1 MEDTQ
6 MRLEKIVV
14 HGFKS
19 FADKTEFGFNQQIT
33 GIVGPN
39 GCGKSNVVDAVKWV
53 LGEQS
58 AKSLRS
64 GNMADLI
71 FSGSSSRKA
80 SGMAEVM
87 LTFSGVAV
95 ALGTEQDELQIG
107 RRLYRSGDSEYT
119 MNGKVC
125 RLKDIKETF
134 MDTGVGMK
142 AYSIIEQGQI
152 DQLLHAS
159 KVDRRVIFEEAAGIS
174 RYKAHKKEALRKLE
188 RTEQNLLRLADIVAE
203 VQRQLRSVKLQAG
216 KARNFLE
223 YNERLK
229 ELRLKYS
236 LSEYHKMYVQTAE
249 KKSSLAGFEEKFG
262 AAVAAV
268 GRNEALVSQLANE
281 VTDTEGLI
289 RGADNALVSARSRIE
304 QNLERI
310 KYLQARADEL
320 AQRKEAASGQI
331 VKLTDQAEK
340 LKVEMTSAQDELGR
354 CEGEYE
360 AKSEAVRQAESA
372 IHAINMECSSIE
384 ADLDD
389 EKSGII
395 DIVRRT
401 AQLHNQIQSMS
412 TFRDNLAGQKERLA
426 GRVNEA
432 QTQLE
437 GLLRE
442 KAGYQARMGDVDK
455 VIADLQ
461 KSLEEKREEMGRVSD
476 ELTAEAESLGK
487 SREARSGLQSE
498 LAVLKDMERKQE
510 GVKGAV
516 RKLFE
521 AKQKNSG
528 DYAYIEAIVADAIS
542 AQPEYA
548 KAVEGALEGR
558 TDAVLVRS
566 TEALLVDSARLA
578 SLDGRVGF
586 ISMDEPAAAAET
598 LDVKGI
604 EGARGWLADFV
615 AVKEQ
620 YAAAMS
626 RLLAGTV
633 VVDTLSHAAAAAK
646 TVGGGYRF
654 VTMDGQTVSADGV
667 ISTGAVGKSSGLI
680 SRRSRL
686 AELEKEL
693 ERVNAEIAGK
703 QEQMERHDQQNKH
716 LARLCQDLRT
726 SVYEANTEK
735 TELLSRLRM
744 CDQQVARL
752 EHEQPLIKGEIET
765 LERQI
770 AESVG
775 KEYESK
781 QKLDELEVIN
791 AQRSVRIAELEG
803 RAKEYQQRR
812 NAEAAALTDLR
823 VAMGRI
829 GEQRKGLTGIMASLG
844 GQLQQTQMALGAA
857 RADVSGCGEQIEQT
871 QRNILT
877 CESAV
882 AELFVEKE
890 HSQEESRRL
899 HELIEELFTK
909 RTEAEDALK
918 KARAQQSD
926 VESRISEVKI
936 ELSQLEVRQ
945 TDLVERVREELLIDV
960 AAVYKEYKEEETD
973 WEAVRAEIA
982 DLRGR
987 IERLGSVNVDA
998 IQEQEELEKR
1008 NEFLTAQVDDLQKSK
1023 SQLEQLIAKINKES
1037 REKFRETFDKVRVNF
1052 QELFRKL
1059 FGGGRADIVLDD
1071 PEDILESGIEIVA
1084 RPPGKETRSI
1094 SLLSGGEK
1102 TMTAIALLFAVFKIK
1117 PSPFCFLDEVDAAL
1131 DEANNERFNI
1141 IVKEFKEGSQFVVIT
1156 HSKRTMS
1163 MADVLYGVTMQ
1174 TQGVSKK
1181 ISVKFD
1187 EYDVDDEP
1195 AAVA

>member
-1 MEDTQ
+1 

-14 HGFKS
+14 NGFKS

-64 GNMADLI
+64 GNMTDLI
-71 FSGSSSRKA
+71 FSGSGSRRP
-80 SGMAEVM
+80 SGMAEVI

-159 KVDRRVIFEEAAGIS
+159 KVDRRAIFEEAAGIS
-174 RYKAHKKEALRKLE
+174 KYKAHKKEALRKLE

-203 VQRQLRSVKLQAG
+203 VQKQLRSVKLQAG

-223 YNERLK
+223 YSEKLK

-236 LSEYHKMYVQTAE
+236 LSEYHKMFTQSAGKRTA
-249 KKSSLAGFEEKFG
+249 LAGLEERFG
-262 AAVAAV
+262 VAVATV
-268 GRNEALVSQLANE
+268 GRNEALVSELSNE
-281 VTDTEGLI
+281 ITDTEVLI

-310 KYLQARADEL
+310 KFLQSRSDEL
-320 AQRKEAASGQI
+320 AQRKELASGQI
-331 VKLTDQAEK
+331 VKLAEQAAR
-340 LKVEMTSAQDELGR
+340 LKEDMGKAQEELGG
-354 CEGEYE
+354 CESRFETKSTAVRE
-360 AKSEAVRQAESA
+360 AEAV
-372 IHAINMECSSIE
+372 IHEISMECSSIE

-401 AQLHNQIQSMS
+401 AQLHNQVQSMS
-412 TFRDNLAGQKERLA
+412 TFRDNLAGQKQRLA
-426 GRVNEA
+426 GRVSEGKA
-432 QTQLE
+432 QLE
-437 GLLRE
+437 ELLRE
-442 KAGYQARMGDVDK
+442 KAGYQSRLGDVEN
-455 VIADLQ
+455 VITDLQ
-461 KSLEEKREEMGRVSD
+461 KSLEEKREEMARISE
-476 ELTAEAESLGK
+476 ELAAEAESLGK
-487 SREARSGLQSE
+487 SREARSGLHSE
-498 LAVLKDMERKQE
+498 LGVLKEMERKQE
-510 GVKGAV
+510 GVKVAV
-516 RKLFE
+516 KRLLE
-521 AKQKNSG
+521 AKQKG
-528 DYAYIEAIVADAIS
+528 QGEYAYIEAIVADVIA
-542 AQPEYA
+542 AETDYA
-548 KAVEGALEGR
+548 RAVEGALEGK
-558 TDAVLVRS
+558 TDAVIVKS
-566 TEALLVDSARLA
+566 AAALLLDGAKLA
-578 SLDGRVGF
+578 ALDGRVSF
-586 ISMDEPAAAAET
+586 VAMDETAGISDDIDLTKITGAKG
-598 LDVKGI
+598 LLKSFVK
-604 EGARGWLADFV
+604 V
-615 AVKEQ
+615 AGQ
-620 YAAAMS
+620 YEAVIG
-626 RLLAGTV
+626 RLLAGTIV
-633 VVDTLSHAAAAAK
+633 VGTLAEAIEGRRTAGA
-646 TVGGGYRF
+646 GYRF
-654 VTMDGQTVSADGV
+654 VTMDGQTVGADGV
-667 ISTGAVGKSSGLI
+667 ISAGTLGKASGLI
-680 SRRSRL
+680 SRKSRL

-693 ERVNAEIAGK
+693 EKVNEEIAGK
-703 QEQMERHDQQNKH
+703 QQQMERHDQQNKH

-735 TELLSRLRM
+735 TDLLSRQRM
-744 CDQQVARL
+744 CEQDVRRL
-752 EHEQPLIKGEIET
+752 EHEQPLITGEIET

-770 AESVG
+770 AESVS
-775 KEYESK
+775 KEYDSK
-781 QKLDELEVIN
+781 QKLDELEAIN
-791 AQRSVRIAELEG
+791 TQRTDRITELEG
-803 RAKEYQQRR
+803 QVGQKKARQSVEMAR
-812 NAEAAALTDLR
+812 LTDLR
-823 VAMGRI
+823 VEMGQI
-829 GEQRKGLTGIMASLG
+829 GEQRKGLTGAITSLA
-844 GQLQQTQMALGAA
+844 GQVQQTQMSLNAA
-857 RADVSGCGEQIEQT
+857 RAEVSGCGEQIEQT
-871 QRNILT
+871 QRNILV
-877 CESAV
+877 CESTV
-882 AELFVEKE
+882 SELFVEKE
-890 HSQEESRRL
+890 KSQEDSRRL
-899 HELIEELFTK
+899 HDKVEELVTK
-909 RTEAEDALK
+909 RTETEDMLK
-918 KARAQQSD
+918 KARAQQSE
-926 VESRISEVKI
+926 VEGQIHEVKL
-936 ELSQLEVRQ
+936 ELSQIEVRQ
-945 TDLVERVREELLIDV
+945 ADLVERVREELLINIVDV
-960 AAVYKEYKEEETD
+960 YREYKEEEID
-973 WEAVRAEIA
+973 WEAVRVEITE
-982 DLRGR
+982 LRGK

-998 IQEQEELEKR
+998 INEQEELEKR
-1008 NEFLTAQVDDLQKSK
+1008 NEFLTTQVDDLQKSK

-1037 REKFRETFDKVRVNF
+1037 KEKFRQTFDVVRVNF

-1071 PEDILESGIEIVA
+1071 PEDILESGIEIIA

-1131 DEANNERFNI
+1131 DEANNERFNM
-1141 IVKEFKEGSQFVVIT
+1141 IVKEFKAGSQFVVIT

-1187 EYDVDDEP
+1187 EYDVDEEP